1 MEQVDAVVVGS
12 GFGGSVSAYRL
23 AEAGRSVVLLERGR
37 PYPPG
42 SFPRSPAEMS
52 RAFWEPRAGLYGMF
66 DVWRFDGCD
75 SVVSAG
81 LGGGSLI
88 YANVLLRK
96 DERWFV
102 HEELPD
108 GSYESWPISRADL
121 DPHYD
126 AVERILE
133 PTPFPL
139 DRAPFDNTPKAHAMQ
154 DAAAELGLDVTLPP
168 LAVRF
173 AGEPGGQPAVGL
185 PIAEPSYGNLHGVP
199 RRTCNLCGECDI
211 GCNDGSKNTLDHT
224 YLSAAQHHG
233 ADIRTGHEVKR
244 IRPRRGGGYEV
255 DYVVHDMESKARRP
269 PVRTIGCDRLILSAG
284 TYGTARIL
292 LRSKA
297 ALPGLSDALGTRFS
311 GNGDL
316 LTFLLKAKDRNRV
329 RPLDAA
335 RGPVI
340 TSAIRLPDDVDGVP
354 GAGRGAYIQDG
365 GHPGFVDWA
374 VQGLDV
380 PGQIERIVKFLV
392 ERFVDFFK
400 DVPDTHLSA
409 ELSEL
414 VGSGSLTVSSL
425 PLLGM
430 GRDTPDGRLDL
441 DKHGRLY
448 ADWTTK
454 TSEAYFERV
463 RKTMQ
468 SIADVLGAEYAD
480 NPMWFRKRI
489 ITVHP
494 LGGVPMGAHEGVGVC
509 DPYGEVYGHPGL
521 HIADGSVMPGPVGP
535 NPSLTIAAFAD
546 RMSTRLLESGGG
558 GTGVST
564 PASTASATTSAA
576 TSSTASPGSGSPR
589 RAPVEK
595 AVAGLALT
603 NATSVPA
610 GVGAASGSTGA
621 GPVSST
627 GPRHETV
634 SGGAY
639 TPERGPRTE
648 PGDRFRADA
657 GGTSLSFTEQMKGHV
672 TFGTPD
678 PRAGEV
684 DEDREPFAFRLTI
697 ATDDVHRFLSE
708 PEHEATAE
716 GWVEAARCG
725 GRRPVRRGRFNLFA
739 PTGEAQRRVMRY
751 RLFFTDDGGRDL
763 TLTGEK
769 NVLHGPPTRIWPD
782 TSTLYTRLLA
792 GHVGADDEPDAE
804 VVGAGVLHIQLTDF
818 ARQLTTFR
826 TGGPHGTTA
835 LAEFGRFFAGELWE
849 VYGPDLT

>member
-42 SFPRSPAEMS
+42 SFPRSPAEMG
-52 RAFWEPRAGLYGMF
+52 RAFWDPSAGLYGMF
-66 DVWRFDGCD
+66 DVWRFGGCD
-75 SVVSAG
+75 SVVSSG

-108 GSYESWPISRADL
+108 GSYESWPVSRADL

-126 AVERILE
+126 AVERMLD
-133 PTPFPL
+133 PMPFPL

-173 AGEPGGQPAVGL
+173 SAEPGGQPAVGL
-185 PIAEPSYGNLHGVP
+185 PIAEPSYGNVHGVP

-224 YLSAAQHHG
+224 YISAARHHG
-233 ADIRTGHEVKR
+233 ADIRTGHEVKG
-244 IRPRRGGGYEV
+244 IRPRAGGGYEV
-255 DYVVHDMESKARRP
+255 DYIVHDMESPAPKR
-269 PVRTIGCDRLILSAG
+269 VMRTIGCERLILSAG

-292 LRSKA
+292 LRSRA
-297 ALPGLSDALGTRFS
+297 ALGGLSDALGTRFS

-365 GHPGFVDWA
+365 GYPGFVDWA
-374 VQGLDV
+374 VQGLDM
-380 PGQIERIVKFLV
+380 PGQIERIVKFLAD
-392 ERFVDFFK
+392 RFADFFR
-400 DVPDTHLSA
+400 DAPDTSLSR

-414 VGSGSLTVSSL
+414 IGTGSLTVSSL

-430 GRDTPDGRLDL
+430 GRDVPDGRLRL
-441 DKHGRLY
+441 DKHGRLH
-448 ADWTTK
+448 ADWTTR

-546 RMSTRLLESGGG
+546 RMCTRLLENE
-558 GTGVST
+558 
-564 PASTASATTSAA
+564 AEAALASAARTAAENTTEDVH
-576 TSSTASPGSGSPR
+576 GS
-589 RAPVEK
+589 
-595 AVAGLALT
+595 VAE
-603 NATSVPA
+603 N
-610 GVGAASGSTGA
+610 GV
-621 GPVSST
+621 
-627 GPRHETV
+627 V
-634 SGGAY
+634 SGGAE
-639 TPERGPRTE
+639 T
-648 PGDRFRADA
+648 A
-657 GGTSLSFTEQMKGHV
+657 GAAVAGTAVAGAAV
-672 TFGTPD
+672 AGT
-678 PRAGEV
+678 
-684 DEDREPFAFRLTI
+684 
-697 ATDDVHRFLSE
+697 
-708 PEHEATAE
+708 
-716 GWVEAARCG
+716 
-725 GRRPVRRGRFNLFA
+725 
-739 PTGEAQRRVMRY
+739 
-751 RLFFTDDGGRDL
+751 
-763 TLTGEK
+763 
-769 NVLHGPPTRIWPD
+769 
-782 TSTLYTRLLA
+782 
-792 GHVGADDEPDAE
+792 
-804 VVGAGVLHIQLTDF
+804 
-818 ARQLTTFR
+818 
-826 TGGPHGTTA
+826 
-835 LAEFGRFFAGELWE
+835 
-849 VYGPDLT
+849 